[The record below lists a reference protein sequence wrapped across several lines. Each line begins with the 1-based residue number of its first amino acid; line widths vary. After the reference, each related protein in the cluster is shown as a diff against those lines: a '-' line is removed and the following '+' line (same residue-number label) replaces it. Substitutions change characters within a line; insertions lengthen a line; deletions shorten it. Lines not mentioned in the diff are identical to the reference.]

1 MSRYG
6 RKGGDAVRAGEAIDH
21 SRDARSLA
29 SIASSRTRLIDVLSA
44 EVTTRDD
51 VGRIP
56 RLGHPGV

>member
-1 MSRYG
+1 M
-6 RKGGDAVRAGEAIDH
+6 RAGEAIDH
-21 SRDARSLA
+21 SRGVRSLA